1 MLMEI
6 LPQQK
11 QYLTQWEK
19 ATKRIDSGPN
29 HGCTTIHEDTCADN
43 LGFSDGISDTG
54 RTGSLKFSSQNGSV
68 LSFHSHGC
76 TVLFCARVSDR
87 RKCYCATITMVTK
100 REINSILLFCQL
112 GMVVQQRFWEIP
124 DDKSLVVV
132 CWFFKGEK
140 LVIPVLCDTVWCPC
154 GQVF

>member
-1 MLMEI
+1 MEI

-54 RTGSLKFSSQNGSV
+54 RTGSLKLSSQTDPSCP
-68 LSFHSHGC
+68 FIH
-76 TVLFCARVSDR
+76 TA
-87 RKCYCATITMVTK
+87 
-100 REINSILLFCQL
+100 
-112 GMVVQQRFWEIP
+112 VQ
-124 DDKSLVVV
+124 
-132 CWFFKGEK
+132 CWFAHECQTDRSA
-140 LVIPVLCDTVWCPC
+140 IAPPSPW
-154 GQVF
+154 